1 MKALILDTSVLCVY
15 LQIPFMEECGTDS
28 NYWNYRK
35 ISQKLEDEEAKETVF
50 VLPLAAVIETG
61 NHITQ
66 ISGSKRYEIAQKLTQ
81 IMQSAADEMSPWV
94 AFSQQIELW
103 SGEGLKALATDW
115 QGLVNQKI
123 ALGDV
128 TIKRLAQY
136 YAHKGFT
143 VEILTGDAGL
153 KAYEPQPPARIP
165 KRRSDRA

>member
-15 LQIPFMEECGTDS
+15 LQIPFMEECGTNS
-28 NYWNYRK
+28 NHWNYRK

-66 ISGSKRYEIAQKLTQ
+66 ISGSKRYEIAQKLTR

-103 SGEGLKALATDW
+103 SGEGLKTLATDW
-115 QGLVNQKI
+115 QGLVLRNC
-123 ALGDV
+123 V
-128 TIKRLAQY
+128 
-136 YAHKGFT
+136 
-143 VEILTGDAGL
+143 
-153 KAYEPQPPARIP
+153 
-165 KRRSDRA
+165 RRRYD